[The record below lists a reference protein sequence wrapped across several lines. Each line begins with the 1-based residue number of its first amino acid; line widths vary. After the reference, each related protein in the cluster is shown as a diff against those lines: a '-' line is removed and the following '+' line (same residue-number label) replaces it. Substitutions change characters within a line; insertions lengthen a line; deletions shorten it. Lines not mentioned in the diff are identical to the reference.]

1 MTYLPRKDTQHVLL
15 KMLIGSNYLGP
26 VREILG
32 SARKRSVLDV
42 GCGSCSFV
50 LDMAKE
56 FPDAQVIGCDVA
68 PMQRA
73 LAPPNLRIDIVS
85 TW

>member
-15 KMLIGSNYLGP
+15 KMLIGGNFFGP
-26 VREILG
+26 VKEILG
-32 SARKRSVLDV
+32 SAGKRSVLDV

-50 LDMAKE
+50 LDVARE

-85 TW
+85 IW

>member
-1 MTYLPRKDTQHVLL
+1 
-15 KMLIGSNYLGP
+15 MLIGGNYLGP
-26 VREILG
+26 VKEVLG
-32 SARKRSVLDV
+32 SAGKRFVLDV
-42 GCGSCSFV
+42 GCGSCSFA

-56 FPDAQVIGCDVA
+56 FPEAQVIGCDVA

-85 TW
+85 AS